1 MPSCAAA
8 RQRTTLMHLNRRKD
22 VRLDG
27 QDPALVREMA
37 ALAAAQ
43 LAELAAGG
51 VLDGRDVMAHRC
63 GARGR
68 RLALGLGLSAYLVR
82 CVWWSFST
90 CCVPFPAVRP
100 ISRAERMR
108 ASLRQAGAG
117 RCGGSTGWLRH
128 SGVASAPSERR
139 IGLQHQ
145 DLGDN
150 ETGSLRLEVF
160 ASASDCATSDCASLS
175 HGHAWG
181 MHGAGGLGWTSGR
194 AARGSRGFSGCSARI
209 CSRRGSARGC
219 LGSRTVF

>member
-1 MPSCAAA
+1 MRARGRTAAHPRDRLFLRNQRHAARARAGNAFRSFFGQALRVFGRRSAFFRSTFHLIGPGAPRGSASGPALGGQAVPKVILGGYAKAHPQRPMPSCAAA

-68 RLALGLGLSAYLVR
+68 RLALGLGLSAYLVW

-90 CCVPFPAVRP
+90 MLR
-100 ISRAERMR
+100 
-108 ASLRQAGAG
+108 SL
-117 RCGGSTGWLRH
+117 
-128 SGVASAPSERR
+128 PS
-139 IGLQHQ
+139 
-145 DLGDN
+145 
-150 ETGSLRLEVF
+150 
-160 ASASDCATSDCASLS
+160 CATHLTC
-175 HGHAWG
+175 
-181 MHGAGGLGWTSGR
+181 
-194 AARGSRGFSGCSARI
+194 
-209 CSRRGSARGC
+209 
-219 LGSRTVF
+219 